1 MKYLIYEL
9 SVSRMLRYAK
19 ETDDRYELRIN
30 NQNTR
35 LCINGTAPQVQDDC
49 ALFYQIMLELYGERA
64 SFRSTVSGALK
75 HALFFADFSGVF
87 DRQIVRKHFSDRQA
101 AARDMFRPEGIV
113 IDLGKGHIR
122 YRAFERSGSMSRDSR
137 LSFIRADLYHAVK
150 RRIQLGMDIGVC
162 QLSKLYAYNGLMLT
176 SGKRI
181 EADIWNDMRI
191 AVVQN
196 TVSPVYE
203 ANIVTVEDD
212 GTDNPVRKY
221 SRIETSGDIKV
232 TEFDGEGIISA
243 EFAEKIDKLFCG
255 KHIHSSFQIRMP
267 YIKGVAHEVD
277 IKSLFS
283 DIDVPFIIDIWG
295 VKHPTEDL
303 DMILT
308 ESMFKGLNWM
318 EESGLSWKE
327 YVDRCREYRHGLYV
341 SGVNKLGKDGFTE
354 LNYQFLNTVPITG
367 DEFRPKDLPYGWDS
381 DPKKDKRHWVTKYTE
396 AAYYGLSADEK
407 SRQDYFISNFDE
419 TSESDDAW
427 KGLLVRKNPLFL
439 HEPMFCRELD
449 DRANKLLEEYS
460 LGKLIVKGENR
471 YLSGDLMR
479 LLKQIIPMEMSGQR
493 MRLEYECCNGTV
505 AYAPGLNAENTESL
519 TLLRNPHIA
528 RNEEAMASK
537 PDFIRSL
544 RGRYL
549 SHLDYTVMVD
559 SRSLIPE
566 RLGGADFDGDMVKI
580 ITDPLINDG
589 VRRSFHGDGFD
600 PYYHRSGMPI
610 LKIPSAE
617 PLLRDAND
625 WQACFETVRN
635 TFSTRIGQIC
645 NAALNRSIIAYDENT
660 DSSMKEKLMRE
671 TETLEILTGLEI
683 DSVKSGV
690 KPDLREYLGRK
701 TVGRSVF
708 LKYKELAG
716 RDADHEWYEP
726 TKNKKL
732 EDFFRA
738 IDWESITSNVE
749 RLPYLARMLKKH
761 TPRLKPK
768 PASDGDLFKFA
779 RKKDWQKDLPEDA
792 MHFMRELINSYEEA
806 ARRIR
811 MDRNMRE
818 GERNH
823 QSDIER
829 ILFTKNAENEF
840 SSDELYAAF
849 SRLDSEQLGVA
860 LAAIKDESW
869 QLLARDER
877 ESFLERLFPIR
888 IPEGITNL
896 LCDFSHGGYRILGD
910 IILDLVDDAAAAKR
924 KAAGLK
930 RNGDVEIIRRLFTA
944 YELDGR
950 RGSFEKVLRAES
962 AKQIEMTA
970 ERMDESTEVFFR
982 CAVALGKREFALCTM
997 PKEALA
1003 TARKRRC

>member
-1 MKYLIYEL
+1 MKYRIYEL
-9 SVSRMLRYAK
+9 SVIKMLRYAK
-19 ETDDRYELRIN
+19 ETDDGYVLQIN
-30 NQNTR
+30 SQNTR
-35 LCINGTAPQVQDDC
+35 LCINGSAPQVQDDC
-49 ALFYQIMLELYGERA
+49 ALFYQMMLEMYGERA
-64 SFRSTVSGALK
+64 SFRSIVSSALQYV
-75 HALFFADFSGVF
+75 LFFADFSGIF
-87 DRQIVRKHFSDRQA
+87 DRQAVRKQYADRQA

-113 IDLGKGHIR
+113 VDLGKGPMR

-137 LSFIRADLYHAVK
+137 LSFIRADLYDAVK
-150 RRIQLGMDIGVC
+150 KRIQLGMDIGVC

-181 EADIWNDMRI
+181 ETDIWDDMRI
-191 AVVQN
+191 VVVPN

-221 SRIETSGDIKV
+221 SRIETSGDIDV
-232 TEFDGEGIISA
+232 TEFDGEGIVSS
-243 EFAEKIDKLFCG
+243 EFAEKIDMLFCG
-255 KHIHSSFQIRMP
+255 RHIHSSFQIRMP
-267 YIKGVAHEVD
+267 YIKGVVHKVD
-277 IKSLFS
+277 IKSLYAEL
-283 DIDVPFIIDIWG
+283 DVPYIIDIWG
-295 VKHPTEDL
+295 VKHPIEDI
-303 DMILT
+303 DMIVT
-308 ESMFKGLNWM
+308 ESMFKGLMWM
-318 EESGLSWKE
+318 EGSGLSWKE
-327 YVDRCREYRHGLYV
+327 YVERCRDYRHGLYI
-341 SGVNKLGKDGFTE
+341 SGVNKLGQDSFTE
-354 LNYQFLNTVPITG
+354 LNYQFLNTVPITD
-367 DEFRPKDLPYGWDS
+367 DEFRPRDLPCGWETS
-381 DPKKDKRHWVTKYTE
+381 PLKDKRHWVTKNTE
-396 AAYYGLSADEK
+396 AAYYGLSADEGY
-407 SRQDYFISNFDE
+407 RRDHFISKCIDAGDPDE
-419 TSESDDAW
+419 MW
-427 KGLLVRKNPLFL
+427 KGLLVKHNPLFL
-439 HEPMFCRELD
+439 REPMFCRELD
-449 DRANKLLEEYS
+449 SRADKLIEEYS

-479 LLKQIIPMEMSGQR
+479 LLKQIIPIEMSGQR

-505 AYAPGLNAENTESL
+505 AYAPGLNAENSGSL

-537 PDFIRSL
+537 PDFIGPL
-544 RGRYL
+544 RDKYL

-589 VRRSFHGDGFD
+589 VKRGFHGDCFD

-625 WQACFETVRN
+625 WQACFETVRS

-690 KPDLREYLGRK
+690 KPDLKEYLGRK
-701 TVGRSVF
+701 TVGRSIF

-716 RDADHEWYEP
+716 SDADHEWYEP

-732 EDFFRA
+732 EDYFRSV
-738 IDWESITSNVE
+738 DWESVTSNVE

-761 TPRLKPK
+761 TPRLKPI
-768 PASDGDLFKFA
+768 PASDGELFRFA
-779 RKKDWQKDLPEDA
+779 RKKAWQNDLPEDA
-792 MHFMRELINSYEEA
+792 MRFMRELVESCEEA

-811 MDRNMRE
+811 MDRNMPE

-823 QSDIER
+823 RSDIER
-829 ILFTKNAENEF
+829 ILYLKNAENDF
-840 SSDELYAAF
+840 TSDELYAVF
-849 SRLDSEQLGVA
+849 SRLDADQLETA
-860 LAAIKDESW
+860 LATIKDESW
-869 QLLARDER
+869 QLLAKDER

-888 IPEGITNL
+888 IPEGITDL

-910 IILDLVDDAAAAKR
+910 IVSDLVDDAAAAKR
-924 KAAGLK
+924 KAAGL
-930 RNGDVEIIRRLFTA
+930 RRDGDGEVIRRLFSA
-944 YELDGR
+944 YELGGR
-950 RGSFEKVLRAES
+950 RGSYEKVLRAEC
-962 AKQIEMTA
+962 AKLIEMTA
-970 ERMDESTEVFFR
+970 ERMSLSMETFFK
-982 CAVALGKREFALCTM
+982 CAIALGKREFALCAM

-1003 TARKRRC
+1003 AARKRRA